1 MLRSMLRP
9 LVTLLFATV
18 ALSPV
23 ALSGCS
29 KSSTPSL
36 CGPDG
41 HYDEVAGARVCAYAQ
56 AIVIEGGFRCPAE
69 LPFRLDLEGAAI
81 CSDRMLER
89 DDLPE
94 DLCRRIDRTCG
105 GSDGGV
111 PVCYALCDFA
121 GTCTTARQQP
131 AFEGRCPR
139 GFALAGTC
147 TTSACLPG
155 DAGFDSDAGA
165 CPSSITEGEACAN
178 EGQTC
183 GGPCTD
189 ACSFCNLFRC
199 EGGEWTRIEV
209 FPAPCFACGDEGL
222 RCRQDTEYCDILVG
236 GAEPGFESFSCNSD
250 LNTCDGPPTC
260 DCLALSPASTCDDS
274 GDGVIVRTFAP

>member
-18 ALSPV
+18 APV
-23 ALSGCS
+23 ALSVVALPGCS
-29 KSSTPSL
+29 ESSTPSL

-56 AIVIEGGFRCPAE
+56 AIVIEGGFRCPTE

-81 CSDRMLER
+81 CSDRMLGR
-89 DDLPE
+89 DDLPD

-105 GSDGGV
+105 RS
-111 PVCYALCDFA
+111 
-121 GTCTTARQQP
+121 
-131 AFEGRCPR
+131 
-139 GFALAGTC
+139 
-147 TTSACLPG
+147 
-155 DAGFDSDAGA
+155 DAGLRDSGFVSDAGA
-165 CPSSITEGEACAN
+165 CPSSITEGEACAT
-178 EGQTC
+178 EGQSC

-199 EGGEWTRIEV
+199 EGGEWTRLEV
-209 FPAPCFACGDEGL
+209 FPAPCFDCGDEGL

-260 DCLALSPASTCDDS
+260 DCLALSPGSTCDDS
-274 GDGVIVRTFAP
+274 GDGVVVRTFAP